1 MLVHVPRRIYR
12 RPLIVSLS
20 IIFFCL
26 ALIVFNLINR
36 SNTNKNS
43 VPICSGTSKV
53 TSTDILTLLND
64 SYGQSSNDIFAQLC
78 DLRHKPNTENFTSN
92 VGSPLMECGI
102 VPPLYPFEKRFRTVP
117 RLKINICAIKKNMST
132 VLTAIAC
139 FLFNQKK
146 FRERNRHINTISI
159 NVCADF
165 QTKHFPLSISHTNL
179 TFREPVDRFLSGF
192 VDKCIQ
198 EKIWRRFPKRCNEC
212 QQNISCF
219 LEREHT
225 RMMGF
230 ARGERL
236 NSFDDRHFF
245 PQNWRCDFS
254 AHLRRFRF
262 VRYSPDVKGTKTFFS
277 NVFALLRQWNV
288 TNDEISFVESQ
299 VSEGRTEHAT
309 FSTAERRK
317 IEIQVRSS
325 PQMMRRLVQM
335 YYYDFALFGYPLP
348 DIPL

>member
-1 MLVHVPRRIYR
+1 
-12 RPLIVSLS
+12 
-20 IIFFCL
+20 
-26 ALIVFNLINR
+26 
-36 SNTNKNS
+36 
-43 VPICSGTSKV
+43 
-53 TSTDILTLLND
+53 
-64 SYGQSSNDIFAQLC
+64 
-78 DLRHKPNTENFTSN
+78 
-92 VGSPLMECGI
+92 
-102 VPPLYPFEKRFRTVP
+102 
-117 RLKINICAIKKNMST
+117 MST

-146 FRERNRHINTISI
+146 FRERNRHINKEDFHKRLCRFSNEAFSI
-159 NVCADF
+159 EHLTEKFNVSSEDELKTWLHLAVV
-165 QTKHFPLSISHTNL
+165 
-179 TFREPVDRFLSGF
+179 REPVDRFLSGF
-192 VDKCIQ
+192 VDKCVR

-254 AHLRRFRF
+254 AHFRRFRF

-277 NVFALLRQWNV
+277 NVLTMLRQWNV
-288 TNDEISFVESQ
+288 TEDEIAFVESQ

-309 FSTAERRK
+309 FSTVERRK
-317 IEIQVRSS
+317 IESQVRSS
-325 PQMMRRLVQM
+325 PKMMRRLVQM

-348 DIPL
+348 YIPL